1 MAARSIPAASIPQV
15 LTTKGLAVS
24 SFSLTADRQRNL
36 RPNCPSEALSDA
48 ESPSEPDPAIEYI
61 RRAWPEIPP
70 HIKDAVFT
78 LIDAATLGS
87 DGNPRKLEPPESQ
100 NFEQ

>member
-24 SFSLTADRQRNL
+24 SFSLTADRQRNF

-48 ESPSEPDPAIEYI
+48 ESAENSEPAIEFI
-61 RRAWPEIPP
+61 RRAWPHLQP
-70 HIKDAVFT
+70 HIRDALLT
-78 LIDAATLGS
+78 LIDASLSPKGAK
-87 DGNPRKLEPPESQ
+87 P
-100 NFEQ
+100 